1 MGHISTKTELFA
13 YTNKIY
19 VRRFKEETLKPKN
32 TDHFNPLELASNSG
46 TDTMYAV
53 NGLKLKNLEYPQ
65 ILKFQP
71 KSNHKLQSYEPSDP
85 PLYLNV

>member
-32 TDHFNPLELASNSG
+32 TDHFKDGGGSNI
-46 TDTMYAV
+46 
-53 NGLKLKNLEYPQ
+53 
-65 ILKFQP
+65 ILW
-71 KSNHKLQSYEPSDP
+71 S
-85 PLYLNV
+85 